1 MRRIPFRLQMHPSR
15 LTKLHADVLVWI
27 LLPQLLITV
36 RVAHE
41 GENHI
46 LNNTLENKKR
56 ILNDKVLH
64 VLSAVES
71 HTYSQWL

>member
-1 MRRIPFRLQMHPSR
+1 MHRIPFRLQMHPSR

-46 LNNTLENKKR
+46 LNNTLENKR
-56 ILNDKVLH
+56 
-64 VLSAVES
+64 EF
-71 HTYSQWL
+71 

>member
-15 LTKLHADVLVWI
+15 LTELHADVLVRI
-27 LLPQLLITV
+27 ILPQLVITV

-46 LNNTLENKKR
+46 LNNTLEKKKD
-56 ILNDKVLH
+56 NSK
-64 VLSAVES
+64 
-71 HTYSQWL
+71 